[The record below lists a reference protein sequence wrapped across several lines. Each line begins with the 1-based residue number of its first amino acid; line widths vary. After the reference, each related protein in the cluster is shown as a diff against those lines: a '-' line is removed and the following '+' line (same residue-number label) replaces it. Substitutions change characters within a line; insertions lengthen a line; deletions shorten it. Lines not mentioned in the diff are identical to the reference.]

1 MAPSGDTLMCRVHLC
16 NRKAVPNSNLCD
28 GHYRQLVDRALIS
41 SKVAKLYDVPESMV
55 PAPTEDDLILESE
68 NRALWGDR

>member
-1 MAPSGDTLMCRVHLC
+1 MCRVHLC

-28 GHYRQLVDRALIS
+28 GHYRQLVDRALKGVKQTPI
-41 SKVAKLYDVPESMV
+41 
-55 PAPTEDDLILESE
+55 TESE

>member
-28 GHYRQLVDRALIS
+28 GHYRQLVDRALTRKRSDPI
-41 SKVAKLYDVPESMV
+41 
-55 PAPTEDDLILESE
+55 PADEMRIVQDGT
-68 NRALWGDR
+68 R